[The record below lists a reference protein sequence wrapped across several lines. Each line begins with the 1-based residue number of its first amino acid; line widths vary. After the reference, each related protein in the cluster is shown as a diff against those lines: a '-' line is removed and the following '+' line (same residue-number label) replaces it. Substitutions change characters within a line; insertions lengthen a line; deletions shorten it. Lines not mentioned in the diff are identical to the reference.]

1 MLPRHE
7 RSRTTIL
14 SLKGCLTDSNLI
26 SWPLRSGFHD
36 SRGTRCCDL
45 DIVRDFCPLTMPYI
59 KIPSTLKQMVYRC
72 WQTYQVFDGQC
83 WSVTASGKSFHA
95 MLRLEGLVSSVTTG
109 AECLM
114 LVKEMTGTCIDQVR
128 EEQPSPCPFHIFPPF
143 LSFPMEKTGQQLRLR
158 PKKSIAQSQAL
169 SFIPPDG
176 EFPLASVSWS
186 SRHWIGGT
194 TKGTEMLGNLR
205 NQHPK
210 HLFILYV
217 KGSTTTCNLRCEV
230 KEKAE
235 QAMLDLKRLI
245 PQFTPINIH

>member
-1 MLPRHE
+1 MTCMNLFSQQVFFLLLPRHE
-7 RSRTTIL
+7 RSRSTIL

-45 DIVRDFCPLTMPYI
+45 DIVRDVCPPTIPYI

-114 LVKEMTGTCIDQVR
+114 LVKEMTGTCIDQVC
-128 EEQPSPCPFHIFPPF
+128 EEQPWPCPFHIFPPF
-143 LSFPMEKTGQQLRLR
+143 LSFPMEKNRSTT
-158 PKKSIAQSQAL
+158 
-169 SFIPPDG
+169 
-176 EFPLASVSWS
+176 PLASHSTSRRRYPSSLRTVSFPWP
-186 SRHWIGGT
+186 RCHGPVVTG
-194 TKGTEMLGNLR
+194 LGVFYR
-205 NQHPK
+205 
-210 HLFILYV
+210 V
-217 KGSTTTCNLRCEV
+217 
-230 KEKAE
+230 
-235 QAMLDLKRLI
+235 LKC
-245 PQFTPINIH
+245 